1 MTPSKLSKADYSDNS
16 HFSTD
21 RIFVK
26 AKFEDDICVIQSCK
40 LKDRKWTNTMTS
52 QSHTQKTTDSATTTK
67 NIGELR
73 CILNYER
80 PKSASHSSQTSQSTA
95 MLFLQRKYDIYDCE
109 ILQFSCLT
117 SSMCICTYSDR
128 IYDY

>member
-73 CILNYER
+73 CPKRISSSCSTNSTLQLQHSSKSILN
-80 PKSASHSSQTSQSTA
+80 
-95 MLFLQRKYDIYDCE
+95 IY
-109 ILQFSCLT
+109 
-117 SSMCICTYSDR
+117 
-128 IYDY
+128 